1 MSGILLNELLKIAQF
16 LDPRFV
22 RSAAKNDDG
31 SIVSTLSA
39 QYLRLFGENSNASD
53 NSNQVNLSHVPV
65 ENLDRLLNAD
75 IHNLSNSS
83 NESTGNENSVEIKIN
98 VNFKL
103 LYLIN
108 CLTTRHTIYGK
119 NRK

>member
-1 MSGILLNELLKIAQF
+1 MSANAATASAYLPTVHALEPSKELSTYKMAFEFCTILLKKLIEQTSMSGILLNELLKIAQF

-53 NSNQVNLSHVPV
+53 N
-65 ENLDRLLNAD
+65 LN
-75 IHNLSNSS
+75 
-83 NESTGNENSVEIKIN
+83 
-98 VNFKL
+98 
-103 LYLIN
+103 
-108 CLTTRHTIYGK
+108 
-119 NRK
+119 

>member
-1 MSGILLNELLKIAQF
+1 MSANAATASAYLPTVHALESYLEKIKTALEPSKELSTYKMAFEFCTILLKKLIEQTSMSGILLNELLKIAQF

-53 NSNQVNLSHVPV
+53 N
-65 ENLDRLLNAD
+65 LN
-75 IHNLSNSS
+75 
-83 NESTGNENSVEIKIN
+83 
-98 VNFKL
+98 
-103 LYLIN
+103 
-108 CLTTRHTIYGK
+108 
-119 NRK
+119 